1 MDALGGI
8 RFGSAITAAARAH
21 GLDPKLLAAVA
32 AQETGGPG
40 SNSGRNVVGDGGHG
54 HGLFQIDDR
63 TWAFGASAAAMDP
76 AANANAAAGI
86 LADDLARS
94 GGDVRAAL
102 STYNSGSPT
111 GAGTKTT
118 WADGATLG
126 YADSVLRHYA
136 ALGGDP
142 AQVLADNRTTA
153 SSVNALAGFTRA
165 QPLANATAGPF
176 TNGAA
181 GPLANAATG
190 PSANVTAGTLLDEA
204 TGALADPAAGTL
216 AWTQQGSAAS
226 AASSGTAAY
235 PPPVVTPTSQTPFA
249 APVSWANETSASG
262 PAGGKLAAD
271 ADSLVA
277 SEVDSVDDD
286 DATSQA

>member
-94 GGDVRAAL
+94 GGDLRAAL

-111 GAGTKTT
+111 GTGTKTT
-118 WADGATLG
+118 WGDGATLG
-126 YADSVLRHYA
+126 YADSVLRHYS

-153 SSVNALAGFTRA
+153 SSVNALAGFTA
-165 QPLANATAGPF
+165 TQPLAT
-176 TNGAA
+176 
-181 GPLANAATG
+181 AATG
-190 PSANVTAGTLLDEA
+190 PFANA
-204 TGALADPAAGTL
+204 AAGTL
-216 AWTQQGSAAS
+216 AWTQPASTAS
-226 AASSGTAAY
+226 AGSSGTVAY
-235 PPPVVTPTSQTPFA
+235 PPPVVTPTSQSPFA
-249 APVSWANETSASG
+249 APVSWTNETSASG

-286 DATSQA
+286 STSQA

>member
-8 RFGSAITAAARAH
+8 RFGSAITTAARAH

-63 TWAFGASAAAMDP
+63 TWAFGASAQAMDP

-102 STYNSGSPT
+102 STYNSGSPA

-118 WADGATLG
+118 WGDGATLG

-142 AQVLADNRTTA
+142 AQILADNRTTA
-153 SSVNALAGFTRA
+153 TSVNALAGFT
-165 QPLANATAGPF
+165 ATQ
-176 TNGAA
+176 
-181 GPLANAATG
+181 PLANAATG
-190 PSANVTAGTLLDEA
+190 TLAN
-204 TGALADPAAGTL
+204 PAAGTL
-216 AWTQQGSAAS
+216 AWTQPAS
-226 AASSGTAAY
+226 AASGTSSDAAAYY
-235 PPPVVTPTSQTPFA
+235 PPPAVTPTSQSPFA
-249 APVSWANETSASG
+249 APVSWVNETSANG
-262 PAGGKLAAD
+262 PAGGKLATD
-271 ADSLVA
+271 ADSIVA
-277 SEVDSVDDD
+277 SEVDSVADDD
-286 DATSQA
+286 STSQA

>member
-21 GLDPKLLAAVA
+21 GLDPRLLAAVA

-76 AANANAAAGI
+76 AANANEAAGI

-102 STYNSGSPT
+102 STYNSGSPAGT
-111 GAGTKTT
+111 GTKTT
-118 WADGATLG
+118 WGDGTTLG

-153 SSVNALAGFTRA
+153 SSVNALAGFTA
-165 QPLANATAGPF
+165 TQPLATAT
-176 TNGAA
+176 T
-181 GPLANAATG
+181 GPLADA
-190 PSANVTAGTLLDEA
+190 
-204 TGALADPAAGTL
+204 AAGTL
-216 AWTQQGSAAS
+216 AWTQPGSAAS
-226 AASSGTAAY
+226 AGSSGMVAY
-235 PPPVVTPTSQTPFA
+235 PPPAVTPTSQSPFA
-249 APVSWANETSASG
+249 APVSWANETSANG

-286 DATSQA
+286 STSQA

>member
-54 HGLFQIDDR
+54 HGIFQIDDR

-86 LADDLARS
+86 LAGDLARS

-102 STYNSGSPT
+102 STYNCGSP
-111 GAGTKTT
+111 AGTGTTTT
-118 WADGATLG
+118 WGDGAKLG

-142 AQVLADNRTTA
+142 AQVLADNRATA
-153 SSVNALAGFTRA
+153 TSVNALAGFTA
-165 QPLANATAGPF
+165 TQPLATAAAGPF
-176 TNGAA
+176 ANAA
-181 GPLANAATG
+181 IGTLADAGTGLLADAGTGTLANAG
-190 PSANVTAGTLLDEA
+190 G
-204 TGALADPAAGTL
+204 GTL
-216 AWTQQGSAAS
+216 AWTQPASTAS
-226 AASSGTAAY
+226 ADSFGTAAY
-235 PPPVVTPTSQTPFA
+235 PPPVVTPTSQSPFA
-249 APVSWANETSASG
+249 APVSWASETSASG

-286 DATSQA
+286 STGQA